1 MSKVVLECNNIC
13 KIIKGKNVVDN
24 VSFSLREGDI
34 MGFIGP
40 NGAGKTSVIKSI
52 LGLYKLSSGNIKICG
67 YDINNNY
74 VNAIKNVGAIIENP
88 DMYMY
93 MSGYDNL
100 MISAYIYNVSIS
112 RVEEIIKLVNLDKR
126 IYDKV
131 NTYSLGMRQRL
142 GIAQA
147 IIHNPKLLILDEPT
161 NGLDPEGIMELKILL
176 KKLAGNGMGIIVS
189 SHILSELESFCN
201 MVCIINKGSVINYAD
216 LDKLIYLSSGNYVL
230 ELSSVNVNKYLDN
243 YNIIDDNHIKINVDS
258 KKLNVVIKN
267 LVNNNISIY
276 EIKREVLSLE
286 EIFMSLVGGNTID

>member
-13 KIIKGKNVVDN
+13 KIIKGKKVVDN
-24 VSFSLREGDI
+24 VSFSLCEGDI

-100 MISAYIYNVSIS
+100 MISSYIYNVSKS
-112 RVEEIIKLVNLDKR
+112 RVEEVIKLVNLDKR

-258 KKLNVVIKN
+258 KKLNVVIKK

>member
-13 KIIKGKNVVDN
+13 KIIKGKKVVDN

-100 MISAYIYNVSIS
+100 MISSYIYNVSKS
-112 RVEEIIKLVNLDKR
+112 RVEEVIKLVNLDKR

-201 MVCIINKGSVINYAD
+201 MVCIINKGSVINYAN
-216 LDKLIYLSSGNYVL
+216 LDKLINISSSNYVL
-230 ELSSVNVNKYLDN
+230 ELSNVNVNKYLDN

-258 KKLNVVIKN
+258 KKLNVVIKK

>member
-13 KIIKGKNVVDN
+13 KIIKGKKVVDN
-24 VSFSLREGDI
+24 VSFSLCEGDI

-100 MISAYIYNVSIS
+100 MISAYIYNVSKS
-112 RVEEIIKLVNLDKR
+112 RVEEVIKLVNLDKR

-201 MVCIINKGSVINYAD
+201 LVCIINKGSVINYAN
-216 LDKLIYLSSGNYVL
+216 LDKLINISSSNYVL
-230 ELSSVNVNKYLDN
+230 ELSNVNVNKYLDN

-258 KKLNVVIKN
+258 KKLNVVIKK

>member
-1 MSKVVLECNNIC
+1 M
-13 KIIKGKNVVDN
+13 KIILNIYKDI
-24 VSFSLREGDI
+24 SF
-34 MGFIGP
+34 
-40 NGAGKTSVIKSI
+40 
-52 LGLYKLSSGNIKICG
+52 GNIKICG

-100 MISAYIYNVSIS
+100 MISSYIYNVSKS
-112 RVEEIIKLVNLDKR
+112 RVEEVIKLVNLDKR

-201 MVCIINKGSVINYAD
+201 MVCIINKGSVINYAN
-216 LDKLIYLSSGNYVL
+216 LDKLIKISSSNYVL
-230 ELSSVNVNKYLDN
+230 ELSNVNVNKYLDN

-258 KKLNVVIKN
+258 KKLNAVIKK

>member
-24 VSFSLREGDI
+24 VSFSLCEGDI

-40 NGAGKTSVIKSI
+40 NGAGKTSVIKLI

-100 MISAYIYNVSIS
+100 MISSYIYNVSKS
-112 RVEEIIKLVNLDKR
+112 RVEEVIKLVNLDKR

-201 MVCIINKGSVINYAD
+201 MVCIINKGSVINYTNI
-216 LDKLIYLSSGNYVL
+216 DKLINISSSNYVL
-230 ELSSVNVNKYLDN
+230 ELSNVNVNKYLDN

>member
-13 KIIKGKNVVDN
+13 KIIKGKKVVDN
-24 VSFSLREGDI
+24 VSFSLCEGDI

-100 MISAYIYNVSIS
+100 MISSYIYNVSKS
-112 RVEEIIKLVNLDKR
+112 RVEEVIKLVNLDKR

-201 MVCIINKGSVINYAD
+201 MVCIINKGSVINYAN
-216 LDKLIYLSSGNYVL
+216 LDKLINISSSNYVL
-230 ELSSVNVNKYLDN
+230 ELSNVNVNKYLDN

-258 KKLNVVIKN
+258 KKLNVVIKK

>member
-100 MISAYIYNVSIS
+100 MISAYIYNVSKS
-112 RVEEIIKLVNLDKR
+112 RVEEVIKLVNLDKR

>member
-13 KIIKGKNVVDN
+13 KIIKGKKVVDN
-24 VSFSLREGDI
+24 VSFSLCEGDI

-100 MISAYIYNVSIS
+100 MISAYIYNVSKS
-112 RVEEIIKLVNLDKR
+112 RVEEVIKLVNLDKR

-201 MVCIINKGSVINYAD
+201 MVCIINKGSVINYAN
-216 LDKLIYLSSGNYVL
+216 LDKLINISSSNYVL
-230 ELSSVNVNKYLDN
+230 ELSNVNVNKYLDN

-258 KKLNVVIKN
+258 KKLNVVIKK

>member
-40 NGAGKTSVIKSI
+40 NGAGKTSVIKLI

-112 RVEEIIKLVNLDKR
+112 RVEEVIKLVNLDKR

-201 MVCIINKGSVINYAD
+201 MVCIINKGSVINYTNI
-216 LDKLIYLSSGNYVL
+216 DKLINISSSNYVL
-230 ELSSVNVNKYLDN
+230 ELSNVNVNEYLDN

-258 KKLNVVIKN
+258 KKLNVVIKK

>member
-201 MVCIINKGSVINYAD
+201 MVCIINKGSVINYAN

-258 KKLNVVIKN
+258 KKLNVVIKK

>member
-24 VSFSLREGDI
+24 VSFSLCEGDI

-40 NGAGKTSVIKSI
+40 NGAGKTSVIKLI

-100 MISAYIYNVSIS
+100 MISSYIYNVSKS
-112 RVEEIIKLVNLDKR
+112 RVEEVIKLVNLDKR

-201 MVCIINKGSVINYAD
+201 MVCIINKGSVINYTNI
-216 LDKLIYLSSGNYVL
+216 DKLINISSSNYVL
-230 ELSSVNVNKYLDN
+230 ELSNVNVNEYLDN

-258 KKLNVVIKN
+258 KKLNVVIKK

>member
-40 NGAGKTSVIKSI
+40 NGAGKTSVIKLI

-201 MVCIINKGSVINYAD
+201 LVCIINKGSVINYTNI
-216 LDKLIYLSSGNYVL
+216 DKLINISSSNYVL
-230 ELSSVNVNKYLDN
+230 ELSNVNVNKYLDN

-258 KKLNVVIKN
+258 KKLNVVIKK

>member
-24 VSFSLREGDI
+24 VSFSLCEGDI

-100 MISAYIYNVSIS
+100 MISAYIYNVSKS
-112 RVEEIIKLVNLDKR
+112 RVEEVIKLVNLDKR

-201 MVCIINKGSVINYAD
+201 MVCIINKGSVINYAN
-216 LDKLIYLSSGNYVL
+216 LDKLINISSSNYVL
-230 ELSSVNVNKYLDN
+230 ELSNVNVNKYLDN

-258 KKLNVVIKN
+258 KKLNVVIKK